1 MCKYYYLV
9 TVYVLRGCGVLRRV
23 SACFRRVLRSTPES
37 WRDLSDTS
45 DHRSHSSPRRV
56 RATRS
61 YFSRR
66 RAIYTFVGSSGAN
79 GERKAALRGRERVS
93 VVEDVDFANIHL
105 ELKDGRCAMVE
116 LSEAEVGSFDDL
128 LEQLSEEFESSFAG
142 KVTSPPLHDIRRDSH
157 ETMSGRCRFV
167 PSRWIQH
174 RSR

>member
-1 MCKYYYLV
+1 MVKVVREAFTESVHIALWVGGAVVLV
-9 TVYVLRGCGVLRRV
+9 IC
-23 SACFRRVLRSTPES
+23 AICFRR
-37 WRDLSDTS
+37 W
-45 DHRSHSSPRRV
+45 
-56 RATRS
+56 
-61 YFSRR
+61 R